1 MQGVFE
7 HLHAAGIKA
16 PEPVGLQVMVHGV
29 VPLGGWRGR
38 HSFCYTVGLPV
49 LSPLQPAKAL
59 LVLDAGWRLI
69 VHLAFDLQSLLCICN
84 MSKAIRHSMHCLIM
98 LHRDQA

>member
-29 VPLGGWRGR
+29 VPLGGCSCTQLS
-38 HSFCYTVGLPV
+38 HSGAAMV
-49 LSPLQPAKAL
+49 SPMQSGTFLI
-59 LVLDAGWRLI
+59 VLDAGRG
-69 VHLAFDLQSLLCICN
+69 
-84 MSKAIRHSMHCLIM
+84 
-98 LHRDQA
+98 